1 MKKKIILTFFII
13 ICAGCVLF
21 CSILCYKNIIA
32 IQTESDL
39 EGGKDINKE
48 EYIYKE
54 DLMRLGYS
62 VSDIEIIEDKI
73 STTDVKTYLLGTKY
87 KNLTNF
93 ISSPYFKMQNL
104 ERYQKYFDNTSY
116 TADTCV
122 LHVEIGLDSPFY
134 TNIKDTDL
142 TKSELMIVNKYY
154 KLPSDYVP
162 TLVSISKEYGSGKLE
177 PRTYEAF
184 KLMCDNALLENIK
197 LKSISAYRSYST
209 QNSLYK
215 SYVKR
220 DGTQKAD
227 TYSARPGHSE
237 HQTGLAIDVNTTSSK
252 VHFENTKEYDW
263 LINNAY
269 KYGFIL
275 RYPNNKTYITGYKY
289 EPWHWRYVG
298 VDVATK
304 IYEEDITYEEYVIKY
319 RLLSDL

>member
-1 MKKKIILTFFII
+1 MH
-13 ICAGCVLF
+13 
-21 CSILCYKNIIA
+21 
-32 IQTESDL
+32 
-39 EGGKDINKE
+39 
-48 EYIYKE
+48 
-54 DLMRLGYS
+54 LGYS

-104 ERYQKYFDNTSY
+104 ERYQNYFDNTSY

-122 LHVEIGLDSPFY
+122 LHVEIGLDNPFY

-177 PRTYEAF
+177 PRAYEAF

-215 SYVKR
+215 SYAKK
-220 DGTQKAD
+220 DGTKKAD

-237 HQTGLAIDVNTTSSK
+237 HQTGLAIDINTSSSK
-252 VHFENTKEYDW
+252 VHFENTKEYNW

-319 RLLSDL
+319 RLLSD